1 MSTLLWLV
9 RREYWENRGGFLWAP
24 FWAGASILL
33 ITALGIISAEM
44 TGMNA
49 QISVGVSLQLL
60 MADVT
65 SEQLIAAGRG
75 LDAVQLTFA
84 AICLISMGFV
94 LFFYLLGS
102 LYDDRRDRSVL
113 FWKSLPLSDT
123 QMVLAKVIAATLL
136 APVLALVLATLAYAV
151 FLLMTMVWAAFHGAS
166 MLPALSQAQPMR
178 TLMTL
183 LLMIP
188 LSLLWSLPTVGWLML
203 CSAWARS
210 KPFLWATLLPLGA
223 WIAVSWLGLIGGT
236 MPYSDSLGPVIARM
250 LTGTWQGGWLFS
262 SAEISPALVLSGDN
276 ALAPLQMANMG
287 KVLTTPSM
295 WTGVVA
301 GVAMIAVATWVRGR
315 RIETN
320 G

>member
-33 ITALGIISAEM
+33 ITALGIISAEV

-49 QISVGVSLQLL
+49 QINVGVSLQLL

-65 SEQLIAAGRG
+65 SEQLVAAGRG
-75 LDAVQLTFA
+75 LDTVQLAFA
-84 AICLISMGFV
+84 AICLVAMGFV

-123 QMVLAKVIAATLL
+123 QMVVAKVIAATLV
-136 APVLALVLATLAYAV
+136 APVLALAIASLAYAL

-166 MLPALSQAQPMR
+166 MWPAISQAQPLR
-178 TLMTL
+178 TFATL
-183 LLMIP
+183 LLIIP
-188 LSLLWSLPTVGWLML
+188 LSMLWSLPTVGWLML

-223 WIAVSWLGLIGGT
+223 WIAVTWLGLIAGKV
-236 MPYSDSLGPVIARM
+236 PYSDAMGPMIARI
-250 LTGTWQGGWLFS
+250 LGGTWQGGWLFS
-262 SAEISPALVLSGDN
+262 SADVSPTLVMGGETSLTTLH
-276 ALAPLQMANMG
+276 LANLG
-287 KVLTTPSM
+287 KVLTMPSM
-295 WTGVVA
+295 WVGAIAGIAMVA
-301 GVAMIAVATWVRGR
+301 LAIWLRGR

-320 G
+320 S

>member
-223 WIAVSWLGLIGGT
+223 WIAVSWLGLIGGS

>member
-33 ITALGIISAEM
+33 ITALGIISAEV
-44 TGMNA
+44 TGMTA
-49 QISVGVSLQLL
+49 QVHVGVSLQLL

-65 SEQLIAAGRG
+65 NEQLVAAGRG
-75 LDAVQLTFA
+75 LDTVQLAFA
-84 AICLISMGFV
+84 AICLVAMGFV

-123 QMVLAKVIAATLL
+123 QMVVAKVIAATLL
-136 APVLALVLATLAYAV
+136 APVLALAIASLAYAL

-166 MLPALSQAQPMR
+166 MWPAISQAQPLR
-178 TLMTL
+178 TFATL
-183 LLMIP
+183 LLIIP
-188 LSLLWSLPTVGWLML
+188 LSMLWSLPTVGWLML

-223 WIAVSWLGLIGGT
+223 WIAVTWLGLIAGKV
-236 MPYSDSLGPVIARM
+236 PYSDAMGPMIARI
-250 LTGTWQGGWLFS
+250 LGGTWQGGWLFS
-262 SAEISPALVLSGDN
+262 SADVSPALVMGGETSLTTLH
-276 ALAPLQMANMG
+276 LANLG
-287 KVLTTPSM
+287 KVLTMPSM
-295 WTGVVA
+295 WVGAIAGIAMVA
-301 GVAMIAVATWVRGR
+301 LAIWLRGR

-320 G
+320 S